1 MQGLQTPEDLNLTA
15 NLRAQWSFWDRVQ
28 AVREQE
34 LATLWKAFVLQ
45 ALNSF
50 TLNAIPVLVP
60 VATFAMYLLL
70 GHTLTASA
78 AFTSLSLFTAR
89 PCQPQHLPGGLLQT
103 QSSIALPADIRARPG
118 GGLKPLFLP
127 SNDVAS
133 CLR

>member
-1 MQGLQTPEDLNLTA
+1 VPNKPHPCLT
-15 NLRAQWSFWDRVQ
+15 LTVRRAQWSFWDRVQ

-34 LATLWKAFVLQ
+34 LSTLWKAFVLQ

-89 PCQPQHLPGGLLQT
+89 APRGLVKSDGSCACARVPQCCRGADWCR
-103 QSSIALPADIRARPG
+103 ALCSALAW
-118 GGLKPLFLP
+118 
-127 SNDVAS
+127 
-133 CLR
+133 

>member
-1 MQGLQTPEDLNLTA
+1 MPSDVPETWPTLTA
-15 NLRAQWSFWDRVQ
+15 PPRPRAQWSFWDRVQ

-34 LATLWKAFVLQ
+34 LSTLWKAFVLQ

-89 PCQPQHLPGGLLQT
+89 ARPAWCSPVGDTHVHSSHKAALGGLLQCRW
-103 QSSIALPADIRARPG
+103 ALTWA
-118 GGLKPLFLP
+118 LTWY
-127 SNDVAS
+127 AS
-133 CLR
+133 RTL

>member
-1 MQGLQTPEDLNLTA
+1 MPPDDPEPGLTLTA
-15 NLRAQWSFWDRVQ
+15 PRAQWSFWDRVQ

-34 LATLWKAFVLQ
+34 LSTLWKAFVLQ

-89 PCQPQHLPGGLLQT
+89 TCAVSCSPTGHT
-103 QSSIALPADIRARPG
+103 RMRASHSATVGRTSAV
-118 GGLKPLFLP
+118 P
-127 SNDVAS
+127 SAR
-133 CLR
+133 L

>member
-1 MQGLQTPEDLNLTA
+1 MSA
-15 NLRAQWSFWDRVQ
+15 ARAQWSFWDRVQ
-28 AVREQE
+28 SVREQE
-34 LATLWKAFVLQ
+34 LSTLWKAFVLQ

-89 PCQPQHLPGGLLQT
+89 PCRLQHLHVSFLAT
-103 QSSIALPADIRARPG
+103 RRAAP
-118 GGLKPLFLP
+118 P
-127 SNDVAS
+127 SCCTVQ
-133 CLR
+133 LG

>member
-1 MQGLQTPEDLNLTA
+1 M
-15 NLRAQWSFWDRVQ
+15 Q

-60 VATFAMYLLL
+60 VATFAVFLAL
-70 GHTLTASA
+70 GHTLTASE

-89 PCQPQHLPGGLLQT
+89 SCTSSRAGWGVWGG
-103 QSSIALPADIRARPG
+103 
-118 GGLKPLFLP
+118 
-127 SNDVAS
+127 
-133 CLR
+133 

>member
-1 MQGLQTPEDLNLTA
+1 M
-15 NLRAQWSFWDRVQ
+15 Q

-89 PCQPQHLPGGLLQT
+89 PCPHRSLQCGKVMSPRPVTRIVWIQHP
-103 QSSIALPADIRARPG
+103 IP
-118 GGLKPLFLP
+118 
-127 SNDVAS
+127 VE
-133 CLR
+133 

>member
-1 MQGLQTPEDLNLTA
+1 MA
-15 NLRAQWSFWDRVQ
+15 ARAQWSFWDRVQ
-28 AVREQE
+28 SVREQE
-34 LATLWKAFVLQ
+34 LSTLWKAFVLQ

-89 PCQPQHLPGGLLQT
+89 P
-103 QSSIALPADIRARPG
+103 
-118 GGLKPLFLP
+118 
-127 SNDVAS
+127 
-133 CLR
+133 

>member
-1 MQGLQTPEDLNLTA
+1 MA
-15 NLRAQWSFWDRVQ
+15 ARAQWSFWDRVQ
-28 AVREQE
+28 SVREQE
-34 LATLWKAFVLQ
+34 LSTLWKAFVLQ

-89 PCQPQHLPGGLLQT
+89 PWQPRYPLLLLREGGV
-103 QSSIALPADIRARPG
+103 SLPAVIH
-118 GGLKPLFLP
+118 
-127 SNDVAS
+127 DVANA
-133 CLR
+133 RHVAE